1 LEEKVQLLMKQRRG
15 PSSSSSSVKSSQKS
29 DSSKRKTKRSL
40 LDDETDNKEA
50 NTYNEQFLD
59 RVDNVPKS
67 RINEYLRQR
76 ASLKTLKAKKPT
88 AADAAANSANV
99 VTLASKNGKSEYF
112 QSDTFKK
119 NKNRVNNPLR
129 LKRLQLLNDQDFLA
143 KHQTL
148 GNFIYSKNKDNVPP
162 VNQNVMAAG
171 ATDKEKTFQ
180 NRLPNLKDFN
190 YQEKSAN
197 ELDTTNR
204 EQTRSSLIND
214 DLETLTRKNPNNRR
228 TPSNRNG
235 VQTLSMQKP
244 KKIRRQKQLEQQP
257 MMLSNHQSNPTMQY
271 IQQQNMRLNTG
282 SELNRPNSYFE
293 AKERL
298 LSNKAYNSERLKPSD
313 FYHHNM
319 FSTRN
324 NDQFDQMAASDQA
337 QGPMPSGLHFKLL
350 KSKGP
355 RRVFDNSN
363 WNSRNVAAATEDLAA
378 DDSQSGLAEEQIT
391 QLSKSRPKVDDVVI
405 EAEEDDASE
414 VKVVDQEE
422 EDVADKV
429 EAVETEE
436 PLVVEELKEEQLS
449 SIEQKP
455 SAEKEAIK
463 LL

>member
-1 LEEKVQLLMKQRRG
+1 VTAIAGILGGKYQPTHQSSSRVSNYPIRDTSYMGPFRESLEEKVQLLMKQRRG

-190 YQEKSAN
+190 YQ
-197 ELDTTNR
+197 
-204 EQTRSSLIND
+204 
-214 DLETLTRKNPNNRR
+214 
-228 TPSNRNG
+228 
-235 VQTLSMQKP
+235 
-244 KKIRRQKQLEQQP
+244 
-257 MMLSNHQSNPTMQY
+257 
-271 IQQQNMRLNTG
+271 
-282 SELNRPNSYFE
+282 
-293 AKERL
+293 
-298 LSNKAYNSERLKPSD
+298 
-313 FYHHNM
+313 
-319 FSTRN
+319 
-324 NDQFDQMAASDQA
+324 
-337 QGPMPSGLHFKLL
+337 
-350 KSKGP
+350 
-355 RRVFDNSN
+355 
-363 WNSRNVAAATEDLAA
+363 
-378 DDSQSGLAEEQIT
+378 
-391 QLSKSRPKVDDVVI
+391 
-405 EAEEDDASE
+405 
-414 VKVVDQEE
+414 
-422 EDVADKV
+422 
-429 EAVETEE
+429 
-436 PLVVEELKEEQLS
+436 
-449 SIEQKP
+449 
-455 SAEKEAIK
+455 
-463 LL
+463 